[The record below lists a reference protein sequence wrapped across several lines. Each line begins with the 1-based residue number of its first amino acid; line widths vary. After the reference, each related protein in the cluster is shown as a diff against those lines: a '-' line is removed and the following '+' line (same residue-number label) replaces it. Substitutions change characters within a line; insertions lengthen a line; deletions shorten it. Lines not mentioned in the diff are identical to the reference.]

1 MNRPH
6 VKQIRRPI
14 TVTGGARKW
23 EVTTIIDDPGDLPFP
38 EIFVITISDAADP
51 KGDVFARVADP
62 FEFRFA
68 IENGP
73 IYVKVRYDDLIT
85 LNNDPFA
92 RVASP
97 SELTAMPRD
106 RVSAVR
112 AGKTEFLTSVITLV
126 YDALDTADAA
136 YRQLDDR
143 MSALVDA
150 WVKASGQFVTTPSR
164 LYYLPVVSAAEE
176 ARLAGIWQASRTAR
190 VTAEVTRDAAV
201 TASANCAASGTYT
214 DLRYQDLVRDVAFLQ
229 HARNLVSAMTEE
241 ATITSGSGTAVA
253 SVNVRTFVLNGS
265 DTASYET
272 LLTEKRGQLATALL
286 SVQAHEAQCT
296 DLRRAA
302 LAAQAAVEVAQQ
314 TERSALAALLAVC
327 PTYLTTG

>member
-1 MNRPH
+1 MNRPR

-14 TVTGGARKW
+14 TVAGGARKW
-23 EVTTIIDDPGDLPFP
+23 EVTTIIDDSGDLPFP

-68 IENGP
+68 IANGP
-73 IYVKVRYDDLIT
+73 IYVKVRYDDLIS
-85 LNNDPFA
+85 LNADPFA

-112 AGKTEFLTSVITLV
+112 AGKKEFLTSAITLV

-143 MSALVDA
+143 MSSLVEE
-150 WVKASGQFVTTPSR
+150 WLKASGAFVTTPSR
-164 LYYLPVVSAAEE
+164 LYYLPTVSASEE
-176 ARLAGIWQASRTAR
+176 ARLDAAWRAARTAR
-190 VTAEVTRDAAV
+190 IAAEGLRDAAV
-201 TASANCAASGTYT
+201 TASTNCEASGTYSG
-214 DLRYQDLVRDVAFLQ
+214 LRYQDLVRDVAFLQ
-229 HARNLVSAMTEE
+229 HARDLVSVMTET

-253 SVNVRTFVLNGS
+253 STNVRTFVLNGS

-272 LLTEKRGQLATALL
+272 LLTMKRGELATALL
-286 SVQAHEAQCT
+286 EVQAHEARCT
-296 DLRRAA
+296 NLRQAA
-302 LAAQAAVEVAQQ
+302 LAAQASVETAQT
-314 TERSALAALLAVC
+314 TERAALASLLAVC
-327 PTYLTTG
+327 PTANVT